1 MNKMSVGLGG
11 WVKVVICCQAVTN
24 NQQPAILDDNYSEDS

>member
-11 WVKVVICCQAVTN
+11 WVKVVICYQAALYFSLHKSVIT
-24 NQQPAILDDNYSEDS
+24 S